1 MKTYLIII
9 LFALTSLLAK
19 DLSHWEKP
27 NDVPFPINN
36 PITKEKVDLGR
47 LLFFDKRVS
56 STNTIS
62 CATCHDPKFG
72 WSDGRKKSIGVKKR
86 EGRRN
91 SPTIINSAYLS
102 SFFHDGRANSLESQA
117 KGPIETDVEMDMPM
131 EKLVK
136 KLKNIKDYR
145 KLFAN
150 AFGDEGICEDTILK
164 AIASFERTIISLNA
178 PFDRWIKGDAN
189 AISLVANEGFE
200 IFIDKGR
207 CASCHDGFNFTN
219 ESFNNV
225 GLGDDKDLGVYEIS
239 KNKSMIWKRAFK
251 TPTLRD
257 ISKTAPYFHDGSV
270 KTLNEAVTFCGNG
283 GRVGAKSRSPFFR
296 DRKLDESDVVKVV
309 EFLKTLSSDNINTQ
323 IPLTFPK

>member
-9 LFALTSLLAK
+9 LFSFMSLYAR
-19 DLSHWEKP
+19 DLSHWQSP
-27 NDVPFPINN
+27 NNIPFPKDN

-56 STNTIS
+56 SSDTIS

-72 WSDGRKKSIGVKKR
+72 WSDGLKKSIGVEKR

-102 SFFHDGRANSLESQA
+102 SFFHDGRASSLEDQA
-117 KGPIETDVEMDMPM
+117 KGPIETDVEMDMSM
-131 EKLVK
+131 KKLVK
-136 KLKNIKDYR
+136 KLKSIKGYR

-164 AIASFERTIISLNA
+164 AIASFERTIISLDA
-178 PFDRWIKGDAN
+178 PFDRWIKGDED
-189 AISLVANEGFE
+189 AISLVAKEGFE
-200 IFIDKGR
+200 IFLDKGR
-207 CASCHDGFNFTN
+207 CASCHDSFKFTN

-225 GLGDDKDLGVYEIS
+225 GLGDMDDLGVYEIS
-239 KNKSMIWKRAFK
+239 KNKSNIWRGAFK

-257 ISKTAPYFHDGSV
+257 IVKTAPYFHDGSV
-270 KTLNEAVTFCGNG
+270 KSLKQAVKFCGNG
-283 GRVGAKSRSPFFR
+283 GREGAKLRSPFFR
-296 DRKLDESDVVKVV
+296 DRKLDKDDVEKIV
-309 EFLKTLSSDNINTQ
+309 EFLKTLSSNDAKIQ